1 MSESYCVPFK
11 HAYEESEKVM
21 LNLDRGVYSNSF
33 LYNAVYNVVKNYRP
47 EYTLDTMELVPV
59 TNKYENG
66 DLLDIESEIVINYD
80 SAFYIRKKGEC
91 LICYQNTIIMYTPCQ
106 HQLCSN
112 CYNNVSICPF
122 CRYRF

>member
-21 LNLDRGVYSNSF
+21 LNLDRGVYSNSY

-91 LICYQNTIIMYTPCQ
+91 LICYQNTIIMY
-106 HQLCSN
+106 
-112 CYNNVSICPF
+112 I
-122 CRYRF
+122 